1 MAEGDARRQ
10 RAAATAARTAADV
23 HQTHTLAL
31 RLQVLGASAAATADH
46 ASCGAAA
53 RRGIVPHERA
63 LQPLSNRMDCQPALP
78 RAPVV
83 TACAEAEGVGGE
95 DEEMMVDDERMGGAA
110 PVAEAAAAPSPVA
123 AFGSTGGGRSAVAD
137 APLAHAPLTLE
148 RDTGTVLSVYWPQE
162 GKAFRGEVR
171 YTSLH
176 AKHGV
181 EGVVV
186 LYADGERWH
195 DFGAHDGHCTFTVL
209 EPPLPKIA
217 MMRRTTGNHLEGIL
231 PSPNDGTIYSLNAE
245 DVEAHFSDPEINERA
260 WLDAL
265 RGNFLHVPAAGKK
278 KASKKASVTKALAA
292 SPKKPDCV
300 PGSLTRAFTA
310 AGDAEAVEIISAHAD
325 AIITA
330 EWRKG
335 DRFKHAA
342 NDVVGPLCHYYVRS
356 LKKVSC
362 ALAVDPEYVTLLQL
376 KSSDGTIRSHAVTV
390 FGGRLFD
397 SAEPEPLQLT
407 SENLTRCLGAEYG
420 GIVRGYYFVAQ
431 PKAAERI
438 KRARTDDDAPL
449 AKKARA

>member
-1 MAEGDARRQ
+1 
-10 RAAATAARTAADV
+10 
-23 HQTHTLAL
+23 
-31 RLQVLGASAAATADH
+31 
-46 ASCGAAA
+46 
-53 RRGIVPHERA
+53 
-63 LQPLSNRMDCQPALP
+63 MDCQPALP

-95 DEEMMVDDERMGGAA
+95 DEEMMVDDERMGGAAPVAEAAAAPSPVAAFGSTGGGRSAVADAPLARGGEDAEEGRDDERMGGAA